1 MIEER
6 GLPMSSI
13 ENRGFT
19 TGLQP
24 ARSHFQDHWG
34 LYLVEGI
41 VLIVVGVLAL
51 VLPPLATLAVTLLLG
66 WLFVLS
72 GASGIVISL
81 WLRHAPGFWW
91 SLLSGVLAIAVG
103 LLLLASPVQGA
114 VTLTVVLVAF
124 FLIDGVASI
133 MFALHHRHDPG
144 GRWGFILV
152 SGIVTLVL
160 AAVILAGLPGS
171 AAWVLGLLFG
181 IDMLFSGIALATVAL
196 MSRPH

>member
-1 MIEER
+1 
-6 GLPMSSI
+6 MSSTG
-13 ENRGFT
+13 NRGFAA
-19 TGLQP
+19 GLQP

-66 WLFVLS
+66 WLFVFS
-72 GASGIVISL
+72 GAFGIVISL

-196 MSRPH
+196 MSRPQ